1 MNPAKLAIIIF
12 LVTFGLYVPS
22 IGQTSAPN
30 DKLKSTLIDLEKR
43 SWVAWQKRDGAFYQT
58 FLSDDHVE
66 VGGRGTSSKKE
77 VVDFVG
83 SPVCIV
89 TSYSVD
95 NFNVTILDANA
106 VLIVYHAVQDTKC
119 GGKQVPS
126 PAWVSSLYIKRG
138 GKWLNAM
145 YQQTPEPPK

>member
-1 MNPAKLAIIIF
+1 MKNTVLTAAI
-12 LVTFGLYVPS
+12 LVVAHS
-22 IGQTSAPN
+22 ITTAQTVAN
-30 DKLKSTLIDLEKR
+30 DPLKQSLIALEKQ
-43 SWVAWQKRDGAFYQT
+43 SWVAWQKRDGAFYQK

-83 SPVCIV
+83 SPVCVV

-95 NFNVTILDANA
+95 NFNVTILDADA
-106 VLIVYHAVQDTKC
+106 ALIVYHAAQDTKC
-119 GGKQVPS
+119 GGRQVPS
-126 PAWVSSLYIKRG
+126 PAWVSSLYIRRG

-145 YQQTPEPPK
+145 YQQTPEPIK